1 MIFTAFQQ
9 FFFFENWTN
18 IDQIKDKKLLLMVLY
33 DLVAITIAQLKQR
46 VAKNF
51 PQPAVREMF
60 EPNIS
65 KLTMVIQVIEERL
78 QLGHKNKFRC
88 LLTLLGQENTCMVKF
103 FIQSLTD

>member
-46 VAKNF
+46 
-51 PQPAVREMF
+51 
-60 EPNIS
+60 
-65 KLTMVIQVIEERL
+65 
-78 QLGHKNKFRC
+78 
-88 LLTLLGQENTCMVKF
+88 
-103 FIQSLTD
+103 